1 MLNYHWALNVIPCI
15 LVRGMQKILHTDT
28 YREGTCEDEA
38 ERDVATNQEML
49 MATRNWKKQGM
60 DSPREPMEGS
70 LVLQTPCFQTS
81 GLPL

>member
-1 MLNYHWALNVIPCI
+1 MLNYHRALNVIPCI

-28 YREGTCEDEA
+28 YREGTCGDEA

-60 DSPREPMEGS
+60 DSP
-70 LVLQTPCFQTS
+70 
-81 GLPL
+81 